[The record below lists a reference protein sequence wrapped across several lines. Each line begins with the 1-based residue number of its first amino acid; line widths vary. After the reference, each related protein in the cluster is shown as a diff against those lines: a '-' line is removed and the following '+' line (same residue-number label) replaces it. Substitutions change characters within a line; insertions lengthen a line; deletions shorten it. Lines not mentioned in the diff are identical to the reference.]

1 MSTRATI
8 RFAKREEGVSFNE
21 HPHQWNAQFY
31 RHHDGYPEGL
41 GVEIAE
47 SFTKYGKL
55 LNWEVESLDVVHGD
69 VEYLY
74 YVWQCHGKTEPWI
87 SIFEIKPLGFNE
99 YGGDCIF
106 VGTPDMLLRKYKED
120 DGVLRS
126 VNGLPYFE
134 APPICEEKFV
144 DIDFDCS
151 EHGCRK
157 DPNFCPFP
165 GECCDA
171 ECDCG
176 DDRDS
181 DLCGSACCKN
191 TN

>member
-55 LNWEVESLDVVHGD
+55 MNWEVESLDVVHGD
-69 VEYLY
+69 IEYMY
-74 YVWQCHGKTEPWI
+74 YIWQCHGKTEPWI
-87 SIFEIKPLGFNE
+87 SIFKDESFSK
-99 YGGDCIF
+99 CIF
-106 VGTPDMLLRKYKED
+106 VGTPDMLLDRFD
-120 DGVLRS
+120 ARHD
-126 VNGLPYFE
+126 E
-134 APPICEEKFV
+134 AQDTNHCVICDEKFV
-144 DIDFDCS
+144 DIDSC
-151 EHGCRK
+151 CR
-157 DPNFCPFP
+157 
-165 GECCDA
+165 
-171 ECDCG
+171 
-176 DDRDS
+176 DDRDP
-181 DLCGSACCKN
+181 DLCGTACCKN